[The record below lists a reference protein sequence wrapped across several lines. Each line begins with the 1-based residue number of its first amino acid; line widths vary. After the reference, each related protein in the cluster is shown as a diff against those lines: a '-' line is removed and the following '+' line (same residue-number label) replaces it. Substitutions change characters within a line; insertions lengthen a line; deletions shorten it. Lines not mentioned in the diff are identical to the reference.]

1 MLLGKD
7 SEVLVHNFAPECFFS
22 VEVAYYVLRI
32 LCYIEEFLNS
42 YYKLIVKILV
52 EFSAID
58 CPMLMLV
65 AIIII
70 LCKS

>member
-32 LCYIEEFLNS
+32 LCYIEKFLNS
-42 YYKLIVKILV
+42 YYKLIVLLFKKDISRYV
-52 EFSAID
+52 ELNPCRIY
-58 CPMLMLV
+58 CH
-65 AIIII
+65 
-70 LCKS
+70 